1 MRQYFQA
8 GRSDNRVGIDQLV
21 DRVAEIETIVTGTE
35 VEALHLEQNLVKRH
49 RPPFNVRLR
58 DDKSF
63 PYIAVTLEDEYPRV
77 MFTRE
82 RHRRGVVYFGPY
94 ANAKKV
100 RETLDVLNRVFRYRP
115 CEGPKPGR
123 HSGIPCLDYHI
134 ERCLAPCVGYV
145 SKEDYREL
153 IDGVIEFLSGND
165 RPIRAELERQM
176 RDAAAEERFEDAARY
191 RNRLH
196 AVERLAERQAV
207 ERASIGTIDV
217 IGVAVGPERAAV
229 QVFPLRAGR
238 MVDRYSFH
246 LENAAGADLLEVLE
260 GFCIEYYGSA
270 PSVPPQILVPRGL
283 GDLSTL
289 EAFLSELR
297 GSRVEVRAPERGE
310 KRRLQELAQQ
320 NAELALSSATFVAE
334 TKRLRRVEALEE
346 LREVLNLESLP
357 IRIECF
363 DISNIQGQE
372 IVGSMVV
379 FEDGV
384 AKKAHYR
391 KFAVRG
397 QAGQDDFAAM
407 AEVVARRF
415 ARLAAGPAADE
426 YDESFAA
433 TPNLVVIDGGKG
445 QLAAALA
452 AMQAYDLP
460 RVAVIALAKRV
471 EEVFLP
477 GRADPVAPARALAR
491 ACSCC
496 SASATRR
503 TGSRSRSTV
512 SAASVAARESMF
524 DQLEGVGP
532 ARRRALLRHFGS
544 AERVL
549 AATAEEL
556 EGVPGVPGEDGP
568 AHLRA
573 AAQGRRRLA
582 AAVRPRRMRRSAYAV
597 PYETPRSPARRRGCS
612 PPAGAARSRS
622 RPARRS
628 RPRPTSAAAMSALIK
643 TQPALAGK
651 VRTVYQGTAWA
662 VVQTSAGGKAHAVAF
677 RLVGGRWRADQSGK
691 VKVDDPRASAGRPRR
706 ALRRRSRSRS
716 PRRRHSS
723 SRGCGSTGPSCR
735 RRAVARRRRARS
747 TARRQSR

>member
-1 MRQYFQA
+1 VTIEEQLKRLPARPGVYLFRSARGDVLYVGKAKALRPRVRQYFQA
-8 GRSDNRVGIDQLV
+8 GRGDTRVGIDKLV
-21 DRVAEIETIVTGTE
+21 ARVADIETIVTDTE

-63 PYIAVTLEDEYPRV
+63 PYIAVTVEDEYPRV

-115 CEGPKPGR
+115 CEGPQPGR

-134 ERCLAPCVGYV
+134 ERCYAPCVNYI
-145 SKEDYREL
+145 SKDDYGE
-153 IDGVIEFLSGND
+153 IIEGVIQFLSGDD
-165 RPIRAELERQM
+165 RPIRAELQRRM
-176 RDAAAEERFEDAARY
+176 REAASQERFEDAARY

-217 IGVAVGPERAAV
+217 VGVAVGPERAAV
-229 QVFPLRAGR
+229 QVFPLREGR

-246 LENAAGADLLEVLE
+246 LENATGEDVGEVLE
-260 GFCIEYYGSA
+260 QFCLEYYGSA
-270 PSVPPQILVPRGL
+270 PSIPPQILVPRGA
-283 GDLSTL
+283 GDTSTL

-297 GSRVEVRAPERGE
+297 GSHVEVRAPERGE

-320 NAELALSSATFVAE
+320 NAQLALESETFVAE

-363 DISNIQGQE
+363 DISNIQGSE

-391 KFAVRG
+391 KFGVRG
-397 QAGQDDFAAM
+397 QEGQDDFASM
-407 AEVVARRF
+407 AEVVSRRF
-415 ARLAAGPAADE
+415 ARLAAGAAADD
-426 YDESFAA
+426 YDASFAA

-445 QLAAALA
+445 QLSAALV
-452 AMQAYDLP
+452 AMHEFDLP
-460 RVAVIALAKRV
+460 RVAVISLAKRI
-471 EEVFLP
+471 EEVFVP
-477 GRADPVAPARALAR
+477 GRPDPIVLPEHSPGLQLLQRLRDEAHRFAVTFHRQ
-491 ACSCC
+491 
-496 SASATRR
+496 RR
-503 TGSRSRSTV
+503 DAV
-512 SAASVAARESMF
+512 SRESMF
-524 DQLEGVGP
+524 DQLTGVGP

-549 AATAEEL
+549 AASAEEL
-556 EGVPGVPGEDGP
+556 AGVPGVP
-568 AHLRA
+568 AKTARQIY
-573 AAQGRRRLA
+573 AQLH
-582 AAVRPRRMRRSAYAV
+582 
-597 PYETPRSPARRRGCS
+597 
-612 PPAGAARSRS
+612 
-622 RPARRS
+622 
-628 RPRPTSAAAMSALIK
+628 K
-643 TQPALAGK
+643 
-651 VRTVYQGTAWA
+651 
-662 VVQTSAGGKAHAVAF
+662 
-677 RLVGGRWRADQSGK
+677 
-691 VKVDDPRASAGRPRR
+691 AGR
-706 ALRRRSRSRS
+706 A
-716 PRRRHSS
+716 
-723 SRGCGSTGPSCR
+723 
-735 RRAVARRRRARS
+735 
-747 TARRQSR
+747 